1 MGDAPELYA
10 LIEDNRE
17 HLARWMW
24 WAAQDFDATLGFLES
39 ARTDAERGHAL
50 QLVVLR
56 DERIAGMVGFHR
68 IAWAHRS
75 ASLGYWLA
83 ASEQGRGLM
92 TAAVGVL
99 VGHAFSAWELNR
111 LEIQVA
117 VQNHRSRAIA
127 QRLGFREEGLLREA
141 WIVGDRLFDLVV
153 YAMLARDWRHT
164 M

>member
-1 MGDAPELYA
+1 MSDAPELYA
-10 LIEDNRE
+10 VIDANRA

-24 WAAQDFDATLGFLES
+24 WADQDFDSTLGFLES
-39 ARTDAERGHAL
+39 VRPDAERGYAL
-50 QLVVLR
+50 QLVVVR
-56 DERIAGMVGFHR
+56 DDRIVGMVGFHR

-83 ASEQGRGLM
+83 APEQGRGLM
-92 TAAVGVL
+92 TTAVRAL
-99 VGHAFSAWELNR
+99 ADHAFAVWDLNR

-141 WIVGDRLFDLVV
+141 WIVGDRLLDLVV
-153 YAMLARDWRHT
+153 YAMLAREWAAGR
-164 M
+164 